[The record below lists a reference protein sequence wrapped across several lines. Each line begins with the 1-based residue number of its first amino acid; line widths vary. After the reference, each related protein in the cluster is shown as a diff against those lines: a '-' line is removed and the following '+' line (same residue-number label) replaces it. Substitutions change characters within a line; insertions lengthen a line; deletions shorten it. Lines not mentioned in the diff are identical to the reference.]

1 MITRLSICIALLLA
15 CVANAT
21 ASGVLF
27 VRPLRSTTTYQ
38 SMLIKNYDAS
48 VSIQDHIATTHV
60 DQTFTN
66 TMNAQVEST
75 MLFPL
80 PEGAVITEMIYWFNG
95 KRYVASIREKKEA
108 QAAYDANLRKYM
120 DPALLQETGDNV
132 FKLNIAPIEP
142 LTDVRVEI
150 TYTEILPYSSG
161 KLTYTHLL
169 RTTGASP
176 QPLQRVS
183 VRVEARTQAAWT
195 TCTTP
200 GFENSTANQIVI
212 ENEHLCRT
220 TFGDEKYTAT
230 RDYRVVLTQRHDA
243 LDMGV
248 LTYQPVPADS
258 FGVDGFFAAW
268 ALPPDTETAMLTR
281 NIVFVADVSSSMEGT
296 RIQQLKLAL
305 QTFLQNL
312 RPSDNFN
319 IVTFSTNVQ
328 RLAPDVIPAS
338 AENIAAASA
347 FVREQTALGL
357 TNISSALDAA
367 LHMSYQDST
376 ANIIVFLT
384 DGLASWG
391 VLDENAIIDSV
402 VKNNPN
408 TSVRMYPIGVG
419 PEPSKSFLNR
429 LATRNGG
436 FTTYITQ
443 DDSIAV
449 LVADHLRRI
458 SMPFMTALKLSY
470 GALQASDILPKTL
483 PDLTVGS
490 RVMQFGR
497 YLTGGLQPVTL
508 TGKIR
513 QKEFSLSKDVF
524 FGDTALN
531 NRAVA
536 RLWARFKINA
546 LLDEIATVGERKEL
560 VDAVIDLSK
569 RFGILTKYTALYA
582 DPNDPKNPTDVADDN
597 AEARPIETS
606 NVQLTPN
613 PVRDHAAID
622 LRLPL
627 RTSASTLKVS
637 LVDALGRLMMVLHDA
652 PSYGGDV
659 TIAWSLSDA
668 GLASLPNGLY
678 YVVVQLGDQI
688 VSVPCSVIR

>member
-1 MITRLSICIALLLA
+1 MTTRISICIALLLA
-15 CVANAT
+15 CVASAA

-27 VRPLRSTTTYQ
+27 VRPMRSTKTYQ
-38 SMLIKNYDAS
+38 SMVIKSYDAS
-48 VSIQDHIATTHV
+48 VGIQDHIATTHV

-75 MLFPL
+75 LLFPL
-80 PEGAVITEMIYWFNG
+80 PDGAVITEMIYWFNG
-95 KRYVASIREKKEA
+95 KRYVANIREKKEA

-142 LTDVRVEI
+142 LSDVRVEI

-161 KLTYTHLL
+161 NLTYTHLL

-183 VRVEARTQAAWT
+183 VRVEARTQAVWT
-195 TCTTP
+195 KCVTP
-200 GFENSTANQIVI
+200 GYENAAANQIVM
-212 ENEHLCRT
+212 ENEHLYRV
-220 TFGDEKYTAT
+220 TFGDENYTPT
-230 RDYRVVLTQRHDA
+230 KDYRVVLSQRHDA

-258 FGVDGFFAAW
+258 FGTDGFFAAW
-268 ALPPDTETAMLTR
+268 ALPPDTETALLTR
-281 NIVFVADVSSSMEGT
+281 NIVFVADVSSSMEGI
-296 RIQQLKLAL
+296 RMQQLKVAL
-305 QTFLQNL
+305 QTFLLNL
-312 RPSDNFN
+312 RPGDNFN

-328 RLAPDVIPAS
+328 RFSPDVIPVNE
-338 AENIAAASA
+338 ENIAAASK

-357 TNISSALDAA
+357 TNISSAMDAA
-367 LHMSYQDST
+367 LHMSYSDST

-391 VLDENAIIDSV
+391 VLDENAIIDTV
-402 VKNNPN
+402 VRNNSN
-408 TSVRMYPIGVG
+408 AAVRIYPIGVG
-419 PEPSKSFLNR
+419 PEPSKSFLNK

-449 LVADHLRRI
+449 LVEGHLRRI
-458 SMPFMTALKLSY
+458 SMPFMTSLKLDY
-470 GALQASDILPKTL
+470 GALQASDILPTAL

-497 YLTGGLQPVTL
+497 YLSGGLQPVTL
-508 TGKIR
+508 TGRIR
-513 QKEFSLSKDVF
+513 QLDFSLSKNVF
-524 FGDTALN
+524 FGDTSLN

-546 LLDEIATVGERKEL
+546 LLDVIATVGERKEL
-560 VDAVIDLSK
+560 VDAIIDLSK

-582 DPNDPKNPTDVADDN
+582 DPNDPKNPTDVADN
-597 AEARPIETS
+597 SAEPRPIEAA
-606 NVQLTPN
+606 NIQVTPN
-613 PVRDHAAID
+613 PVSDYAAID

-627 RTSASTLKVS
+627 RTSATALKVS
-637 LVDALGRLMMVLHDA
+637 LVDALGRVLFVLHDA

-668 GLASLPNGLY
+668 NLFSLPNGMY
-678 YVVVQLGDQI
+678 YVLVQLGEQV
-688 VSVPCSVIR
+688 VSVPCTIVR

>member
-1 MITRLSICIALLLA
+1 MTTRLSIFIALLIA
-15 CVANAT
+15 CAANAT

-27 VRPLRSTTTYQ
+27 VRPLRSTSTYQ
-38 SMLIKNYDAS
+38 SMLIKSYDAT
-48 VSIQDHIATTHV
+48 VGIQDHIATTHV
-60 DQTFTN
+60 DQVFTN
-66 TMNAQVEST
+66 TMNAQVEAT
-75 MLFPL
+75 MIFPL
-80 PEGAVITEMIYWFNG
+80 PDGAVITEMFYWFNG

-120 DPALLQETGDNV
+120 DPALLQETGDNT

-161 KLTYTHLL
+161 TLTYTHLL
-169 RTTGASP
+169 RTTGVSP

-183 VRVEARTQAAWT
+183 VRVEARTQASWT
-195 TCTTP
+195 NCVTP
-200 GFENSTANQIVI
+200 GYSTSAANQIVM
-212 ENEHLCRT
+212 ESEHLCRT
-220 TFGDEKYTAT
+220 TFGDEKFTPT
-230 RDYRVVLTQRHDA
+230 RDYRVVLSQRHDA

-258 FGVDGFFAAW
+258 FGTDGFFAAW
-268 ALPPDTETAMLTR
+268 ALPPDAETAMLTR

-296 RIQQLKLAL
+296 RMQQLKVAL
-305 QTFLQNL
+305 QTFLLNL
-312 RPSDNFN
+312 RPGDNFN

-328 RLAPDVIPAS
+328 RFSPDVIPATE
-338 AENIAAASA
+338 ENIVAATT
-347 FVREQTALGL
+347 FVREQTALGV
-357 TNISSALDAA
+357 TNISGALDVG
-367 LHMSYQDST
+367 LSMTYQDTT

-402 VKNNPN
+402 VKHNANAK
-408 TSVRMYPIGVG
+408 VRIYPIGVG

-429 LATRNGG
+429 LSSRNGG

-449 LVADHLRRI
+449 LVEDHLRRI
-458 SMPFMTALKLSY
+458 SMPFMTSLKLTY
-470 GALQASDILPKTL
+470 GSLLASDILPQVL

-497 YLTGGLQPVTL
+497 YESGGLQPVTL

-513 QKEFSLSKDVF
+513 QKSFSLTKDAF

-531 NRAVA
+531 NRAIA

-546 LLDEIATVGERKEL
+546 LLDQIAAVGERKEL

-582 DPNDPKNPTDVADDN
+582 DPNDPKNPTDVADEL
-597 AEARPIETS
+597 AEPGPIEAA
-606 NVQLTPN
+606 NVQIYPN
-613 PVRDHAAID
+613 PVSSYAAID

-627 RTSASTLKVS
+627 RASNTALRVT
-637 LVDALGRLMMVLHDA
+637 LVDGLGRVLAVLHDA

-659 TIAWSLSDA
+659 TITWSLNGA
-668 GLASLPNGLY
+668 GLAAVPSGMY
-678 YVVVQLGDQI
+678 YVVVQLGSQV
-688 VSVPCSVIR
+688 VSVPCTILR